1 MHINPHRVAPTASIP
16 PHTTKPRMPQN
27 QQKQAKQQVTN
38 PVPFLATLQ
47 QWFKPEKKG
56 EIQNGN

>member
-1 MHINPHRVAPTASIP
+1 MHINPHRVTPTASIP
-16 PHTTKPRMPQN
+16 KYTTKPRMPQN

-47 QWFKPEKKG
+47 QWFNHEKKG